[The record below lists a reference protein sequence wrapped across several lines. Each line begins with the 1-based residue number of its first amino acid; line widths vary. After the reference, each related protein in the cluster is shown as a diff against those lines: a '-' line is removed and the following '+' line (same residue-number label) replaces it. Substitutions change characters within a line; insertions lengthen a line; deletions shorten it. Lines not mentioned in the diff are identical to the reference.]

1 MMNALTVDV
10 EDYYHVSAFERYVS
24 RDQWESYPSRVVA
37 NTRRL
42 LELFARHSVRAT
54 FFVLGWVGHRFP
66 SLVKEIADAGHE
78 VGCHSYWH
86 RLIYEQTP
94 ASFVEDLKQGR
105 DVLQDAIGK
114 SVTAYRA
121 PSWSITERSQWAL
134 DILAEEGFSHDSSIF
149 PIHHDRYGIP
159 NANPFPYKIELGGG
173 RLWEFPPS
181 VIRVAGLNI
190 PVSGGGY
197 FRLYPARW
205 TAKGLSRVNRQSAQP
220 FLFYIH
226 PWEIDPDQPRIP
238 ASWSA
243 RWRHTLNLASTEP
256 KLDWL
261 LSQFRFGPMTEV
273 IEQHEA
279 RTSAAAIPTLP

>member
-24 RDQWESYPSRVVA
+24 RDQWDSYPSRVVP

-94 ASFVEDLKQGR
+94 ANFVKDLKQGR
-105 DVLQDAIGK
+105 DVLQEAIGK

-134 DILAEEGFSHDSSIF
+134 DILAQEGFSHDSSIF

-159 NANPFPYKIELGGG
+159 NANPFPYKIELESG

-205 TAKGLSRVNRQSAQP
+205 TASGLVRVNRRSAQP

-226 PWEIDPDQPRIP
+226 PWEIDPDQPRIA

-243 RWRHTLNLASTEP
+243 RWRHSLNLASTGR

-273 IEQHEA
+273 IEQHEC
-279 RTSAAAIPTLP
+279 RTSAAATPTLP